1 MVAADSIVTNKV
13 FECTFVLRA
22 VALRHPLGDAA
33 VVLLAIVPGTF
44 RRPRFQ

>member
-1 MVAADSIVTNKV
+1 MTNKV
-13 FECTFVLRA
+13 FGCAFVLRA

-33 VVLLAIVPGTF
+33 VVLLATVSGTF